1 MLVLMR
7 VLHSRWFEKDAILAI
22 DKIADL
28 LYGDTDGTRGAWG
41 LAREE
46 IRMLGLYVRGS
57 E

>member
-1 MLVLMR
+1 MR
-7 VLHSRWFEKDAILAI
+7 VLHSRWFEKDAILTI

-28 LYGDTDGTRGAWG
+28 LYGDFGGTRGAWG